1 MLALFGETV
10 AETGFDVFQLSGTP
24 VSVIPTLSITV
35 AFSVVAVPVFT
46 RMEVLGLFAAV
57 TKIDWTGQV

>member
-1 MLALFGETV
+1 VLALFGETV
-10 AETGFDVFQLSGTP
+10 AEIGFEVFQLSGTP

-46 RMEVLGLFAAV
+46 RRVVLGLFAAV

>member
-1 MLALFGETV
+1 MFGETV
-10 AETGFDVFQLSGTP
+10 AEIGFEVFQLSGTP

-46 RMEVLGLFAAV
+46 RRVVLGLFAAV

>member
-10 AETGFDVFQLSGTP
+10 AEIGFEVFQLSGTP

-35 AFSVVAVPVFT
+35 AFSVVVVPVFT

>member
-10 AETGFDVFQLSGTP
+10 AEIGFEVFQLSGTP

-35 AFSVVAVPVFT
+35 AFSVVVVPVFI
-46 RMEVLGLFAAV
+46 RREVLGLFAAV
-57 TKIDWTGQV
+57 TEIDWTGQV

>member
-10 AETGFDVFQLSGTP
+10 AEIGFDVFQLRGTP

-35 AFSVVAVPVFT
+35 AFSVVVVPVFT

-57 TKIDWTGQV
+57 TEIDWTGQV